1 VLIIDTIV
9 SNYPDENHA
18 SYVEHPL
25 LCNKSIEF
33 RLYQKKIAE
42 ASRGKNTLVI
52 LPTALGKTIISL
64 LVSAD
69 VLLDYSDRR
78 ILIMAPTRPLV
89 SQHMSSFVSTL
100 KILEEHMGVI
110 TGKTPPEARLA
121 LWNKKEMRLLF
132 ATPEVVRNDLNEGRL
147 SLKDFALLVF
157 DEAHRAVKDYAYT
170 SIAKEYVKCSSYPLI
185 LAMTASPGS
194 EIGRMREIC
203 ENLFIEYIEY
213 RNEEHIDVKPYVNP
227 INVKWEWFDL
237 PEEYLYVI
245 SILRSMLDEKLC
257 WLMQKGIIRRKS
269 IEWIFKRDLINAGE
283 SLRYSLE
290 LMMEEQRGP
299 IYLALMNQ
307 SIALTLMYCIEL
319 IGSQGSFSLKAF
331 LDRIENDEGK
341 AHTTFLR
348 DSRIIEIKVLLE
360 NTSKEHPKIV
370 RLIEIVKEH
379 CHSLHTPNVIR
390 NNSKILVFTQ
400 YRDTAR
406 HIAEVLSSSGFRS
419 SRFVGQA
426 KRQGDQGM
434 KQEEQAAILES
445 FRNGDFDILVATSIA
460 EEGLDIPEVNLVI
473 FYEPIPSE
481 IRYIQ
486 RKGRTGR
493 KSAGLVLILASNNTV
508 DTRYH
513 YASQKRLEK
522 MKKSVDVV
530 KASLAPIAR
539 FQCPANPMSEEELS
553 IIEERERRLAKQLRK
568 DIESDITKRVFI
580 GGKIENSIN
589 KLREIKRKS
598 SLLSETGLAST
609 EFRRRVQRTIRKIH
623 TQLTKAGRRGLDIK
637 KLSDTLTVEQ
647 PVIIEALK
655 QLEKLRRIV
664 WLDEST
670 VIITDNLTQASGKIY
685 DIYVD
690 KVLQGKALVI
700 VNERWHVRLNHYD
713 YEGPRSLL
721 KSGAEF
727 KAVGELYHE
736 NGVLSIR
743 VRQIV

>member
-1 VLIIDTIV
+1 V
-9 SNYPDENHA
+9 SNYYPNESHPN
-18 SYVEHPL
+18 YVEHPL
-25 LCNKSIEF
+25 LCNKLIEF
-33 RLYQKKIAE
+33 RLYQNKIAE
-42 ASRGKNTLVI
+42 ASRQKNTMVI
-52 LPTALGKTIISL
+52 LPTALGKTIIAL

-69 VLLDYSDRR
+69 ILHDYRDKR

-89 SQHMSSFVSTL
+89 SQHMSSFISRL

-132 ATPEVVRNDLNEGRL
+132 ATPEVVKNDIKESRL

-170 SIAKEYVKCSSYPLI
+170 SIAKEYVKCCSYPLI
-185 LAMTASPGS
+185 LAMTASPGA

-203 ENLFIEYIEY
+203 ENLFIEHIEY

-227 INVKWEWFDL
+227 INVRWEWFDL
-237 PEEYLYVI
+237 PEEYLYII
-245 SILRSMLDEKLC
+245 SILSSMLDEKLC
-257 WLMQKGIIRRKS
+257 WLMQKGIITRKS
-269 IEWIFKRDLINAGE
+269 VEWVFKRDLINAGE
-283 SLRYSLE
+283 SLRFSLE
-290 LMMEEQRGP
+290 LAMEEERGP
-299 IYLALMNQ
+299 IYVALRNQ

-341 AHTTFLR
+341 AHTTLLR
-348 DSRIIEIKVLLE
+348 DSRIIEIKALLE
-360 NTSKEHPKIV
+360 NASKEHPKIL

-390 NNSKILVFTQ
+390 RCSKILVFTQ

-406 HIAEVLSSSGFRS
+406 HITDVLSSAGFTS
-419 SRFVGQA
+419 STFVGQA

-434 KQEEQAAILES
+434 KQAEQAAILES
-445 FRNGDFDILVATSIA
+445 FRNGGFDILVATSIA

-473 FYEPIPSE
+473 FYEPIPSD

-493 KSAGLVLILASNNTV
+493 KSAGLVLVLASNNTV

-513 YASQKRLEK
+513 RASQKRLEK
-522 MKKSVDVV
+522 MKKSVDAV
-530 KASLAPIAR
+530 KASLKPLAR
-539 FQCPANPMSEEELS
+539 FHPVANPMSEEELS
-553 IIEERERRLAKQLRK
+553 NIEERERRLAKKLRK
-568 DIESDITKRVFI
+568 DIESDITKNGPPI
-580 GGKIENSIN
+580 GGEIENSIN

-598 SLLSETGLAST
+598 SLLLETGFAST
-609 EFRRRVQRTIRKIH
+609 EFRKRVQKTIRIIH
-623 TQLTKAGRRGLDIK
+623 TQLTRAGRRGLDIRQ
-637 KLSDTLTVEQ
+637 LSENLTVEM

-655 QLEKLRRIV
+655 QLKKLRRIE
-664 WLDEST
+664 WLDDST
-670 VIITDNLTQASGKIY
+670 VIIIDNLTQASGKIY

-700 VNERWHVRLNHYD
+700 VNEKWHVRLNHYD
-713 YEGPRSLL
+713 YEGPRNLL

-736 NGVLSIR
+736 KGVLSIR